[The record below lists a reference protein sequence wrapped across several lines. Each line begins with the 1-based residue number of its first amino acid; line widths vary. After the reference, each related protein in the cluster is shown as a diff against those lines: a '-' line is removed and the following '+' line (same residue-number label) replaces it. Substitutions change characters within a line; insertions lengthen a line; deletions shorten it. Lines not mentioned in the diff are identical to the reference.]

1 MWRPLRV
8 GVGAADDDRA
18 VGELF
23 ERTFALGRPSGISIP
38 GAASYRHLCLG
49 WYLGEG
55 RAEAAVF
62 EVGGSVLGYLLV
74 CADERAHGRWVRRA
88 FPLAA
93 ARMVAA
99 SVRAGAAGSTAR
111 RFLRHRLRDL
121 RDVWHP
127 GASPMPVHVHLNL
140 DRSVRVG
147 RAALTALDLADA
159 AARRVGAA
167 GWYGEVNAPVGR
179 RAVPLGRLGLEVTGV
194 TPNRTLTWVR
204 GEPVE
209 RLTVVRRLE
218 PGLEVGA
225 RPLSAQS
232 SARAVAAAQ
241 R

>member
-1 MWRPLRV
+1 MWRPLRE
-8 GVGAADDDRA
+8 GPGAVEDDRA
-18 VGELF
+18 VAELF
-23 ERTFALGRPSGISIP
+23 DRTFALGREMDVPLP
-38 GAASYRHLCLG
+38 GAAAYRRLCLG
-49 WYLGEG
+49 WYLGAG
-55 RAEAAVF
+55 RSDAAVF

-74 CADERAHGRWVRRA
+74 CVDERAHGRWVRRA
-88 FPLAA
+88 FPVAA
-93 ARMVAA
+93 ARMAVAA
-99 SVRAGAAGSTAR
+99 LRVGAAGSTGR
-111 RFLRHRLRDL
+111 RFLWHRLRDL

-127 GASPMPVHVHLNL
+127 GGSPMPVHVHLNL

-147 RAALTALDLADA
+147 RAALEALDRADA

-179 RAVPLGRLGLEVTGV
+179 RSAPLGRLGLEVVRV

-209 RLTVVRRLE
+209 RLTVVRRLA
-218 PGLEVGA
+218 PGSSGVAERVA
-225 RPLSAQS
+225 DQ